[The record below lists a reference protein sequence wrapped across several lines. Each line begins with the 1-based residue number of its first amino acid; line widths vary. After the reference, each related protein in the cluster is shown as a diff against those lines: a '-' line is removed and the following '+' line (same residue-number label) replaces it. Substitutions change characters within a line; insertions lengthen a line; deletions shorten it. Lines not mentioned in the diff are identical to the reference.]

1 MSHDSDPADPGDD
14 ADSTFAT
21 ELAAARALLDD
32 ADDATA
38 LHVGVVRGDRVDST
52 AARRSEG
59 EQAGLETLALLASHL
74 RTVAEEAG
82 VDYETVAADAA
93 NLAGQVDERRPTT
106 GAPART
112 TSSGSASA
120 EGRSPARRRVAS
132 RRHRHDSLIAMHT
145 FVHRT
150 TDTDIGGLQ

>member
-32 ADDATA
+32 ADDVTA

-93 NLAGQVDERRPTT
+93 NLAGQVDELPTDD
-106 GAPART
+106 
-112 TSSGSASA
+112 GSAGA
-120 EGRSPARRRVAS
+120 DDE
-132 RRHRHDSLIAMHT
+132 
-145 FVHRT
+145 
-150 TDTDIGGLQ
+150 